1 VQITADV
8 VKHIQE
14 VHGRALS
21 GLVCEFVQG
30 FDSVVSLTAVMRA
43 EWDPVPVPSR
53 SNSETPYALSA
64 NASYEVRALSGLS
77 IPHRRYSALC
87 QLGTCAR
94 KSPGDVNVAVSL

>member
-1 VQITADV
+1 VCPCMIAVQIAADV

-30 FDSVVSLTAVMRA
+30 HDGVVSLTAVMRT

-53 SNSETPYALSA
+53 SSSETPYDLSA
-64 NASYEVRALSGLS
+64 NASYEVRVVRPPRSHGS
-77 IPHRRYSALC
+77 HGNRWH
-87 QLGTCAR
+87 T
-94 KSPGDVNVAVSL
+94 